1 MLTTHFMDE
10 ADLLC
15 DRVAIMSAGSLAC
28 VGSPVFLKSRF
39 GSGYTLT
46 LAKNID
52 KEYGRD
58 NDNSAQYL
66 TGLQKE
72 GSRKALHFVRSVV
85 TNASLIS
92 DVGTEVTISL
102 PLDATHLFA
111 ELLKKI
117 DHELPT
123 LGFASYGIT
132 CTTLEEVFLKVASNA
147 KHLSIEQKEN
157 EEHERLTKN
166 RRARTQIAPWTKYT
180 ARA

>member
-1 MLTTHFMDE
+1 MDE

-15 DRVAIMSAGSLAC
+15 DRVAIMSAGSLGG

-39 GSGYTLT
+39 GSRYTLT
-46 LAKNID
+46 LAKDLD
-52 KEYGRD
+52 KESSSRNG
-58 NDNSAQYL
+58 DNSAQYL

-85 TNASLIS
+85 TNSSLIS

-123 LGFASYGIT
+123 LGFTSYGIT

-147 KHLSIEQKEN
+147 KHLSIEQEEN
-157 EEHERLTKN
+157 EEHERRKQHS
-166 RRARTQIAPWTKYT
+166 RAGR
-180 ARA
+180 